1 MTAAS
6 FFSNQYGVYDG
17 PARRNL
23 RERLERLTWAMD
35 SALRVPGTNIRL
47 GADALL
53 GMVPVAGNLATTAV
67 SAYLIAEAWRLGVP
81 RGTIAR
87 MAANVALDSVVSS
100 VPVLG
105 TVADVFWKANRKN
118 MALLAEHIDRTG
130 PGAGASKAG
139 SGRTG
144 ASTVID
150 GDWRRMS

>member
-1 MTAAS
+1 MTVAS
-6 FFSNQYGVYDG
+6 FFSNQYGVHDG
-17 PARRNL
+17 PARRSL
-23 RERLERLTWAMD
+23 RERLDRLAWVMD
-35 SALRVPGTNIRL
+35 NALRVPGTNIRV

-81 RGTIAR
+81 RRTIAR

-130 PGAGASKAG
+130 PGS
-139 SGRTG
+139 SGRRDAG
-144 ASTVID
+144 KGSSTVID